1 MNIFKKLAVY
11 VVTAYARH
19 LYKKARKSA
28 DALYKKHH
36 RMYYVASRTFHPDE
50 LTIYDRY
57 RFKAE
62 KEVFGYAARL
72 NTLVGLKHGCYY
84 HTPDTAGN
92 QAMTEREMEVAR
104 RFFIKERLQEAKL
117 I

>member
-11 VVTAYARH
+11 VVTIYARH
-19 LYKKARKSA
+19 LYSKARRSA
-28 DALYKKHH
+28 DALYRKNH
-36 RMYYVASRTFHPDE
+36 RMYYVASRTFHPDQ
-50 LTIYDRY
+50 LTIYDKY
-57 RFKAE
+57 RFKME
-62 KEVFGYAARL
+62 KEVFGTAARL
-72 NTLVGLKHGCYY
+72 LTLVSLKHGCYY

-104 RFFIKERLQEAKL
+104 RFFIRERLQKAKL